1 MSYHPNP
8 VQKVKI
14 IKLISEIYMQA
25 VGILQFRVD
34 KSILDKDYLSF
45 VEMNYA

>member
-1 MSYHPNP
+1 
-8 VQKVKI
+8 
-14 IKLISEIYMQA
+14 MQA

-34 KSILDKDYLSF
+34 KSIVDEDYLSC